1 MQYIILYAEYSF
13 QGLNVAVAMGG
24 PIPATGVH
32 MSTLTQFL
40 RVGIGSALVAA
51 ATLVAAPAAQAQVRL
66 KFGHIVGTDHP
77 IHMGAQAM
85 AGFVSQCTRGQV
97 VVDIFPGGQMGNE
110 GALIDQLRLGGVDFA
125 NSGASFLSRNFPHLG
140 ISSLPYIF
148 RDRNQAVAYASSD
161 VLRELMNGWEKAT
174 GQVLLSSYYASA
186 FHVVAQTPM
195 RTPADIRG
203 KKIRIP
209 DAPSWALF
217 FNSVGANP
225 VPMALG
231 EVYLALRQ
239 GLLDGANLPLA
250 VAVSI
255 KVPEV
260 AKVVNMTFHQLEM
273 SMLLSGAQTR
283 SRLNAEQWGCVQ
295 QAGKLYASVAQ
306 EETIKGEDR
315 LRADLTARG
324 AIQFVDVDVAAYQ
337 RAVASVID
345 NAVKAGTFPQALVD
359 RVRAVK

>member
-1 MQYIILYAEYSF
+1 VIAPL
-13 QGLNVAVAMGG
+13 
-24 PIPATGVH
+24 
-32 MSTLTQFL
+32 ST
-40 RVGIGSALVAA
+40 
-51 ATLVAAPAAQAQVRL
+51 AQAQTRL

-77 IHMGAQAM
+77 IHLGAQAM
-85 AGFVSQCTRGQV
+85 AEHISKCSRGQV

-140 ISSLPYIF
+140 ISSQPYIF
-148 RDRNQAVAYASSD
+148 RDRNQAVAYARSD

-174 GQVLLSSYYASA
+174 GQILLSSYYASA
-186 FHVVAQTPM
+186 FHVVAQVPM
-195 RTPADIRG
+195 RAPADMKG

-209 DAPSWALF
+209 DAPSWAVF
-217 FNSVGANP
+217 FNAIGANP

-231 EVYLALRQ
+231 EVYLAMRQ

-250 VAVSI
+250 VAASI

-260 AKVVNMTFHQLEM
+260 AKVVNMTFHQMEM
-273 SMLLSGAQTR
+273 SMLLAGAQTR
-283 SRLNAEQWGCVQ
+283 SRLNAEQWACVQ
-295 QAGKLYASVAQ
+295 QGGALYASTAQ
-306 EETIKGEDR
+306 TETVKVEDQ
-315 LRADLTARG
+315 LRADLTAKG

-337 RAVASVID
+337 KAVSSVID